1 MTTVEET
8 EIVTSPATKEL
19 SLEIEGMTCA
29 SCAARIER
37 VAGRQPGVQSA
48 AVNFAGRTAV
58 VRYHPE
64 TVGPD
69 AVVAAVERIG
79 YHARPVSRET
89 VDAREGY
96 RSDERYWWRR
106 NLVGWPLSILTLV
119 LVMAFADHA
128 WARWLALAAATPVQF
143 WVGWPYLRTAAVRAR
158 ARAANM
164 DTLVAMGTLV
174 AYLASLPALGGH
186 GDLYLDTAALII
198 AFISLGR
205 YFEAR
210 AKGHAANALH
220 ALLELGAKEAHVV
233 RDGVEQTIAAD
244 HLGVG
249 DLMVVRPGE
258 KIPTDG
264 VVEEGASSVDES
276 MLTGEALPVDKAAG
290 DSVTGATVNQG
301 GLLRIRATAIGADTA
316 LAGIVRLVEHAQA
329 SKAPVQRLAD
339 RVAGMFV
346 PAVIAAAAAAFAGWW
361 AATGDLGTAIT
372 AAVAVLIVACPC
384 AMGLATPAAIMVGT
398 GRGARLG
405 VLIKSGEVLEAARA
419 IDTVVLDKTGTLTE
433 GRMRVTDITGA
444 PETLALAAALEAGS
458 EHPIAAAIVAAA
470 REQDLSLQR
479 VEDFHAQAGH
489 GVSGRVVDHEALAGR
504 RDFLDRHRVALPA
517 SLTADVGRLEA
528 DAKTAVVVA
537 WDGQARGVIGLADTL
552 KAGAVDVVTELHRM
566 GLRVAMLTGDNRR
579 TAEAIAAQAGIDDVL
594 ADVFPDQKADEIRRL
609 QSEGRRVAFVGDGIN
624 DGPAL
629 VQADL
634 GIAIGTGTDVAIES
648 SDITLMSGALDR
660 IPAALRLAKRTYR
673 TIIENLFWAFG
684 YNTVMIPLAAL
695 GILPPIAAGA
705 AMATSS
711 VSVLTN
717 SLRLNRFG
725 RTS

>member
-1 MTTVEET
+1 
-8 EIVTSPATKEL
+8 
-19 SLEIEGMTCA
+19 
-29 SCAARIER
+29 
-37 VAGRQPGVQSA
+37 
-48 AVNFAGRTAV
+48 
-58 VRYHPE
+58 
-64 TVGPD
+64 
-69 AVVAAVERIG
+69 
-79 YHARPVSRET
+79 
-89 VDAREGY
+89 
-96 RSDERYWWRR
+96 
-106 NLVGWPLSILTLV
+106 
-119 LVMAFADHA
+119 
-128 WARWLALAAATPVQF
+128 
-143 WVGWPYLRTAAVRAR
+143 
-158 ARAANM
+158 
-164 DTLVAMGTLV
+164 
-174 AYLASLPALGGH
+174 
-186 GDLYLDTAALII
+186 
-198 AFISLGR
+198 
-205 YFEAR
+205 
-210 AKGHAANALH
+210 
-220 ALLELGAKEAHVV
+220 
-233 RDGVEQTIAAD
+233 
-244 HLGVG
+244 
-249 DLMVVRPGE
+249 MVVRPGE

-504 RDFLDRHRVALPA
+504 PDFLDRHRVALPA
-517 SLTADVGRLEA
+517 SLAADVGRLEA

-552 KAGAVDVVTELHRM
+552 KAGAVDVVTELHCM